1 MKDLLTKTNLAILAS
16 FFVLGIV
23 WFFVTL
29 HNSRSSFPNAFVM
42 DYSAFKP
49 ETISYELLGQPGS
62 QAEGNSNSE
71 AEVQV
76 VIYRN
81 IDLARVKESY
91 PTLNGRYDYRFVE
104 YREALDFLA
113 QHIAELQKRKSDQN
127 AERAKVAEQ
136 LISECEQT
144 RAKII
149 EKLGT

>member
-1 MKDLLTKTNLAILAS
+1 MVGGSSNQVEYENMKHLFTKTNLAILAL
-16 FFVLGIV
+16 FFVVGIV

-49 ETISYELLGQPGS
+49 ETISWELLGQGSS

-71 AEVQV
+71 AEVKV

-91 PTLNGRYDYRFVE
+91 PTLKGKY
-104 YREALDFLA
+104 
-113 QHIAELQKRKSDQN
+113 
-127 AERAKVAEQ
+127 
-136 LISECEQT
+136 
-144 RAKII
+144 
-149 EKLGT
+149 